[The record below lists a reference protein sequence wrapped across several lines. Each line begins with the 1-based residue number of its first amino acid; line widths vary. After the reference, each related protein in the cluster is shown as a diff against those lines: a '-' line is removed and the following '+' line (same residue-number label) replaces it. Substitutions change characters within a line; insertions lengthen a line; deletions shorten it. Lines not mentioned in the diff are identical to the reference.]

1 MCLTK
6 RGLGLLV
13 VSRHLGLQHLLLLR
27 RHGVKMLDKL
37 LSRVISEGRVSMRRI
52 HIEAHAV
59 HHAML
64 LLLRLEHMLGVHR
77 LLLLMTI
84 HEVSRIDGGTLLHH
98 EGIKATPSSSIGKL
112 VPIRVSTASLTEGSE
127 ERGIDGRRLLLLLL
141 RLRVLL
147 LYRETVHDD
156 AW

>member
-6 RGLGLLV
+6 HGLGLLV